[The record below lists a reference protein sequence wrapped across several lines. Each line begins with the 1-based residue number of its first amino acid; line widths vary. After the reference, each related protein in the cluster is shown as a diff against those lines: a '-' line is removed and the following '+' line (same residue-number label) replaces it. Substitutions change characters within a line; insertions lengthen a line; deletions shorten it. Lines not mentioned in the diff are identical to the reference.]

1 MKNTRISVFEDYPIK
16 KAVLIQVV
24 PAIASQMITLIY
36 SLADTYFV
44 GLLNDPRQT
53 AAVTVAFPSFLM
65 LTAISNLFGIGGAS
79 AISRALGRNDSHAAR
94 CISAISIWCG
104 LLAAC
109 CFSLLFARLKTP
121 ILYLCGASSETFPWA
136 ARYAQWVI
144 VLGGPFTVMNT
155 LLANLVRAEGGANYA
170 SIGVSF
176 GGLLNLLLD
185 PLLILP
191 SFLELGTVG
200 AGIATALSN
209 MGATAFFLIYLLK
222 NRTSTVLSPSF
233 SRLRFTPQ
241 YLKTIL
247 SIGFP
252 SAVQYA
258 LTVFAVSAQSKFISK
273 YSDQAV
279 AAFGIAKKLDQLP
292 LYFSLGVANG
302 LLPLLAYNHA
312 AGNIQRKNSA
322 FQLGCII
329 SSSFSML
336 CVVLYEIFAE
346 PLSTIFIKDS
356 VTIAYSASF
365 LRRMVIAMPLMALCY
380 LIIIQFQAM
389 ERFKESLLCSIL
401 RKGVLD
407 IPILF
412 FMDRLVPLYG
422 CMWVQPIV
430 DSISLVVSSI
440 LCWRIYQTERL
451 SPPPE

>member
-1 MKNTRISVFEDYPIK
+1 MKNKRISVFEDYPIK

-79 AISRALGRNDSHAAR
+79 AISRALGRNNSHAAR
-94 CISAISIWCG
+94 CISAISIWYG

-109 CFSLLFARLKTP
+109 CFSLLFAGLKTP

-191 SFLELGTVG
+191 SFLGLGTVG

-233 SRLRFTPQ
+233 SRLRFTSR

-252 SAVQYA
+252 SAVQ
-258 LTVFAVSAQSKFISK
+258 
-273 YSDQAV
+273 
-279 AAFGIAKKLDQLP
+279 
-292 LYFSLGVANG
+292 
-302 LLPLLAYNHA
+302 
-312 AGNIQRKNSA
+312 
-322 FQLGCII
+322 
-329 SSSFSML
+329 
-336 CVVLYEIFAE
+336 
-346 PLSTIFIKDS
+346 
-356 VTIAYSASF
+356 
-365 LRRMVIAMPLMALCY
+365 
-380 LIIIQFQAM
+380 
-389 ERFKESLLCSIL
+389 
-401 RKGVLD
+401 
-407 IPILF
+407 
-412 FMDRLVPLYG
+412 
-422 CMWVQPIV
+422 
-430 DSISLVVSSI
+430 
-440 LCWRIYQTERL
+440 
-451 SPPPE
+451 

>member
-191 SFLELGTVG
+191 
-200 AGIATALSN
+200 
-209 MGATAFFLIYLLK
+209 
-222 NRTSTVLSPSF
+222 
-233 SRLRFTPQ
+233 
-241 YLKTIL
+241 
-247 SIGFP
+247 
-252 SAVQYA
+252 
-258 LTVFAVSAQSKFISK
+258 
-273 YSDQAV
+273 D
-279 AAFGIAKKLDQLP
+279 
-292 LYFSLGVANG
+292 
-302 LLPLLAYNHA
+302 
-312 AGNIQRKNSA
+312 RKS
-322 FQLGCII
+322 
-329 SSSFSML
+329 
-336 CVVLYEIFAE
+336 VV
-346 PLSTIFIKDS
+346 
-356 VTIAYSASF
+356 
-365 LRRMVIAMPLMALCY
+365 
-380 LIIIQFQAM
+380 
-389 ERFKESLLCSIL
+389 
-401 RKGVLD
+401 
-407 IPILF
+407 
-412 FMDRLVPLYG
+412 
-422 CMWVQPIV
+422 
-430 DSISLVVSSI
+430 
-440 LCWRIYQTERL
+440 
-451 SPPPE
+451 

>member
-1 MKNTRISVFEDYPIK
+1 MKNKRISVFEDYPIK

-36 SLADTYFV
+36 SLADTDFV

-94 CISAISIWCG
+94 CISAISIWYG

-109 CFSLLFARLKTP
+109 CFSLLFAGLKTP

-191 SFLELGTVG
+191 SFLGLGTVG

-233 SRLRFTPQ
+233 SRLRFTSR

-302 LLPLLAYNHA
+302 LLPLSPTTT
-312 AGNIQRKNSA
+312 RR
-322 FQLGCII
+322 
-329 SSSFSML
+329 
-336 CVVLYEIFAE
+336 EIF
-346 PLSTIFIKDS
+346 
-356 VTIAYSASF
+356 SAKIPRFGLDVSF
-365 LRRMVIAMPLMALCY
+365 LPAFPCYALCFTKFSRSRC
-380 LIIIQFQAM
+380 LPF
-389 ERFKESLLCSIL
+389 
-401 RKGVLD
+401 
-407 IPILF
+407 
-412 FMDRLVPLYG
+412 
-422 CMWVQPIV
+422 
-430 DSISLVVSSI
+430 SSKTPS
-440 LCWRIYQTERL
+440 Q
-451 SPPPE
+451 SPTAPPFSGGWS